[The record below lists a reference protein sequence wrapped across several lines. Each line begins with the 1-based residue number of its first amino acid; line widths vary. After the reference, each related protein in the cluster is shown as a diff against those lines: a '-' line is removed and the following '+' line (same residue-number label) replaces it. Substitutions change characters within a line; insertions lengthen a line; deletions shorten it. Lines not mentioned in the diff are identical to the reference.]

1 MKKRNDKSRN
11 ELTIA
16 KILLV
21 TALINAVSTLV
32 ELIIKLLSIE

>member
-1 MKKRNDKSRN
+1 MKKRNNKSRN

-16 KILLV
+16 KLLLV
-21 TALINAVSTLV
+21 TALINAVSTLI